1 MDYQAF
7 AQEAKE
13 VDVNAQGTFEEVP
26 AGEYEAAIIK
36 MELKEAKSGSDMI
49 AVRWEILDGPFKGRL
64 MFQNVVLAGDFGKHN
79 YKRFMQE
86 IKTTVDVFGFTSR
99 EGLENVINDV
109 FDDITTKHEYLLN
122 VKDGKNG
129 FKEYSILDVFNI

>member
-13 VDVNAQGTFEEVP
+13 VELNEKKEFQEVP
-26 AGEYEAAIIK
+26 AGEYECAINK
-36 MELKEAKSGSDMI
+36 MELKEAKSGADMI
-49 AVRWEILDGPFKGRL
+49 SVWWEILDGTFKGQIL
-64 MFQNVVLAGDFGKHN
+64 FQNVVLAGDYGKHN

-86 IKTTVDVFGFTSR
+86 IKTSIDVFNFSSR
-99 EGLENVINDV
+99 EELEEVVLDV
-109 FDDITTKHEYLLN
+109 FDDVIAKYEYLVK

-129 FKEYSILDVFNI
+129 FKEFEIKDVFNI